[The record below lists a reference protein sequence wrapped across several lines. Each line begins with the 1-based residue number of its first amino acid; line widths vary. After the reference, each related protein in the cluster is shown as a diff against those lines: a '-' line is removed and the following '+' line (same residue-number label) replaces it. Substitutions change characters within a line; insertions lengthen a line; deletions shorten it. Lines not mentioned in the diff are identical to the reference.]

1 VRCSRSF
8 ICCKLRISFVAIL
21 PLSLDI
27 HSLNFR
33 CVRTH
38 YGVVS
43 RHPFF
48 LDCRPIGNPWW
59 QFWARRRLSRCFR
72 GWSTLSGGAALFRY
86 LRTTGPH
93 GGGAIV
99 SGLPL
104 GCKLSTA
111 LDPAVAMSPRLL
123 SIAGRVFSLIAG
135 SDSLPFWP
143 LAFLVFRVL

>member
-1 VRCSRSF
+1 MALFPV
-8 ICCKLRISFVAIL
+8 
-21 PLSLDI
+21 
-27 HSLNFR
+27 
-33 CVRTH
+33 T
-38 YGVVS
+38 
-43 RHPFF
+43 PFF
-48 LDCRPIGNPWW
+48 IDCRPIDIRGCS
-59 QFWARRRLSRCFR
+59 FGHGDGCRCFR
-72 GWSTLSGGAALFRY
+72 GWSALSGGAALFRY

-111 LDPAVAMSPRLL
+111 LDLAVAMSPRLL

-135 SDSLPFWP
+135 SNSLPFWP